1 MPRGTGDCLG
11 MHGRLALVPSNSWS
25 PDWIVRTGLTNADRG
40 PGRREPMWMCYLEMI
55 WTC

>member
-1 MPRGTGDCLG
+1 MPWGIGNCPG
-11 MHGRLALVPSNSWS
+11 MHGRLALGPSNCWS

-55 WTC
+55 WSC